1 MVLVIAC
8 ANVASL
14 QLARAAS
21 RQNELGMRLSLGASR
36 LRIIRQLLTE
46 SALLGLVAGAV
57 ALLFSWA
64 FLQTMVVAIADAFPE
79 EYGTFIFH
87 VTPDLGI
94 FAYVFCLSL
103 LAGVLF
109 GLAPALES
117 SGAAVSSA
125 MKANAGTA
133 KVRSRRMRDLLMVAQ
148 VAVSLVLL
156 IAGSMLIRSA
166 IRALRWIPA
175 TTASTF

>member
-1 MVLVIAC
+1 MKLNGGLGYTMLLIMAAVGMVLVIAC
-8 ANVASL
+8 ANVVSL

-21 RQNELGMRLSLGASR
+21 RQSELGMRMSLGASR

-46 SALLGLVAGAV
+46 SALLALVAGAV

-64 FLQTMVVAIADAFPE
+64 FLQVVVVLIADAFPA

-87 VTPDLGI
+87 VAPDLGI

-103 LAGVLF
+103 VASILF

-117 SGAAVSSA
+117 SGAALSSA
-125 MKANAGTA
+125 LKASSGCAWMSWR
-133 KVRSRRMRDLLMVAQ
+133 VRVNSSRL
-148 VAVSLVLL
+148 S
-156 IAGSMLIRSA
+156 
-166 IRALRWIPA
+166 
-175 TTASTF
+175 STSGIIGMAAPEGQ